1 MPPLLFPMKNSSI
14 RRIATNIEAGCGVTR
29 MLVSS
34 PIFMMLIPGEI
45 IFYLRFFFYTRKIV
59 SNALVF
65 MDLQCNV
72 DVRVLVCR
80 WNRFCFL
87 G

>member
-1 MPPLLFPMKNSSI
+1 
-14 RRIATNIEAGCGVTR
+14 
-29 MLVSS
+29 
-34 PIFMMLIPGEI
+34 MLIPGEI